1 MLILAAGSHG
11 DVAPY
16 TGLGARLRAAGF
28 DVALAAPEGFAGTAE
43 RAGLEFRGL
52 PVDWRA
58 PARPEAVG
66 REPGGGGGARPGGRG
81 QLMRRAAAFIR
92 ELGQGLV
99 RAAEPGADALLLSTT
114 TAPLGW
120 HLAEALEVPA
130 LGAYLQ
136 PVAPTSA
143 FPPVMSAGRP
153 LGGWGNRA
161 MGRLAVRVVDRM
173 HAEAAR
179 ELRAGLGLPPVPQG
193 EVRRRVE
200 GGGWEVLHGFSEV
213 LLPRPADW
221 RPGLDVVGNW
231 WQWPYCP
238 PGTRLP
244 GELADFLD
252 AGPPPVFVGFGS
264 MAAGEGARLAEIAVR
279 ALRAAGLRGVL
290 QAGEAGLAAAG
301 AAGDDV
307 LDIGEVP
314 HRLLFPRTAAVVHHG
329 GAGTTAAALEA
340 GVPSVPVPV
349 TADQPFWARRA
360 AALGAAAGPLPYRRL
375 TAESLAG
382 ELRRAAG
389 EAGYRA
395 RAARAAGRMAAEDGA
410 GSVVRR
416 LERMLCP

>member
-1 MLILAAGSHG
+1 MRVLILAAGSHG

-16 TGLGARLRAAGF
+16 TGLGARLSAAGF
-28 DVALAAPEGFAGTAE
+28 DVALAAPEGFAGMAE

-52 PVDWRA
+52 PVDWRT
-58 PARPEAVG
+58 PARPEGA
-66 REPGGGGGARPGGRG
+66 GGGGAAPGGRG
-81 QLMRRAAAFIR
+81 QLMRRAAAFMR

-143 FPPVMSAGRP
+143 FPPVVSAGRS

-179 ELRAGLGLPPVPQG
+179 NLRAELGLPAVPQG
-193 EVRRRVE
+193 EVRRRRE
-200 GGGWEVLHGFSEV
+200 GSRWEVLHGFSEV

-231 WQWPYCP
+231 WPYCP

-244 GELADFLD
+244 GDLADFLD

-290 QAGEAGLAAAG
+290 QAGAAGLSAG
-301 AAGDDV
+301 ASGDDV

-349 TADQPFWARRA
+349 TADQPFWSRRV
-360 AALGAAAGPLPYRRL
+360 AALGAATGPIPYRDL

-382 ELRRAAG
+382 ELRRAVD
-389 EAGYRA
+389 ETGYRA
-395 RAARAAGRMAAEDGA
+395 QAARAAGRMTAQDGA
-410 GSVVRR
+410 GAVVQR
-416 LERMLCP
+416 LERLLCR